1 MSNNNTTIKNNK
13 AISNR
18 RDFTPLKYS
27 KGKLMNILTMDIE
40 TMKYPGNTVQLP
52 VLITI
57 AHLDV
62 SNKQEITTF
71 LLDKKILSDKGLNYA
86 IDSMWM
92 KMFNYLSK
100 TVESLNKNNNNKSV
114 IFMHNLGAFDG
125 FFLFQAL
132 INLFDR
138 KDSQTI
144 IDKEHDFI
152 QITAKINNIQ
162 LVWKD
167 SLRIFDVKL
176 DELCQTFEVK
186 GKLNKYNDKWNNL
199 ELFNDVKELQIFID
213 YAKQDSLAL
222 LNALIKAQQIYWT
235 NYNVDISSIW
245 STSTLSLKIF
255 RLNFLN
261 KIIPSLTRAQDYYI
275 RKGYF
280 GGATDHYK
288 LYGENLYYYDINSL
302 YPSVML
308 KLMPLNYIKYH
319 NSIKKENFNN
329 FFGFCLAEIECPK
342 NINIPLLPYRNS
354 NDDVI
359 YPTGI
364 WKGVYFSELLKT
376 VIKHGY
382 KVKPIDGHEFYK
394 AYLFTNY
401 VNHFYDIKKNAIG
414 PTRFIAKMHLNQ
426 LYGYFGRSQELII
439 TKNVNSEELEHIL
452 HTRIV

>member
-62 SNKQEITTF
+62 YNKQQIITF
-71 LLDKKILSDKGLNYA
+71 LLDKKILSDKGLDYA
-86 IDSMWM
+86 IDFMWII
-92 KMFNYLSK
+92 MFNYLSK
-100 TVESLNKNNNNKSV
+100 TIESLNKNNNNKSV

-125 FFLFQAL
+125 FFIFQAL

-186 GKLNKYNDKWNNL
+186 GKLTKYNTKWNNL
-199 ELFNDVKELQIFID
+199 ELFND
-213 YAKQDSLAL
+213 
-222 LNALIKAQQIYWT
+222 
-235 NYNVDISSIW
+235 
-245 STSTLSLKIF
+245 
-255 RLNFLN
+255 
-261 KIIPSLTRAQDYYI
+261 
-275 RKGYF
+275 
-280 GGATDHYK
+280 
-288 LYGENLYYYDINSL
+288 
-302 YPSVML
+302 
-308 KLMPLNYIKYH
+308 
-319 NSIKKENFNN
+319 KK
-329 FFGFCLAEIECPK
+329 
-342 NINIPLLPYRNS
+342 
-354 NDDVI
+354 
-359 YPTGI
+359 
-364 WKGVYFSELLKT
+364 
-376 VIKHGY
+376 
-382 KVKPIDGHEFYK
+382 
-394 AYLFTNY
+394 
-401 VNHFYDIKKNAIG
+401 
-414 PTRFIAKMHLNQ
+414 
-426 LYGYFGRSQELII
+426 
-439 TKNVNSEELEHIL
+439 
-452 HTRIV
+452 